1 VIKNLNELSSVNGK
15 NGEDA
20 KKREAVN
27 INAMASNTF
36 NPKLTGDSQNLH
48 RYKIEDEFLG
58 LDQLQNSE
66 DKSLLNALTLKMKM
80 AEKLL
85 MESHKMRQYES
96 QFTHQSGG
104 QKIFSSKT
112 FTRQGRMALLKDIK
126 KFVSDFETDCKEI
139 ELLDTM
145 VYLKKIIDATD
156 NR

>member
-1 VIKNLNELSSVNGK
+1 
-15 NGEDA
+15 
-20 KKREAVN
+20 
-27 INAMASNTF
+27 MASNTF
-36 NPKLTGDSQNLH
+36 NPKLTVDSQNLH

-58 LDQLQNSE
+58 LDHLQNSE
-66 DKSLLNALTLKMKM
+66 DKNMLNALTLKMKM

-96 QFTHQSGG
+96 QFTHQSSG

-145 VYLKKIIDATD
+145 VYLKKIIDVTD